1 MNYKR
6 LGKVCICLLLVCV
19 LFLNCSPIRVYA
31 IDPVTFAGISVAG
44 SIVAASIIQ
53 GVGVLPVHSEDGVF
67 GTLVN
72 NCVSALESASD
83 FVVDGMI
90 HVTGVKNAAG
100 GYTSFVPLSL
110 AQWIWEYIFDS
121 FVVTSGSYNSY
132 LSLKGNSYSTF
143 SEALAAASHCR
154 VVYYGSFGDDQVIYA
169 FSSDDLPSLSSSGT
183 LTFYNRD
190 YCFWKSSEPVF
201 IARSGFGSTIYNA
214 KRLATSPAVTTSP
227 EFTLGDIQSPYD
239 GGEYP
244 ILLQDAPVYAPW
256 TSAIT
261 KIPSYGNS
269 DEEIDGIPV
278 SIPGSFES
286 VLGQTQTGAQA
297 GTNDLTWADSV
308 PDTDTL
314 TLADIVSAIK
324 AIPQAIGKVISEAF
338 VKAFAIS
345 DTFIA
350 AKVEALTL
358 KYPYLDTFLALGTDL
373 KAYFLSLGTKPP
385 IIYIDLGAATGSYVW
400 GGSQV
405 FVDLTWYKSYKSTMD
420 AIIGA
425 FIWLWLAWRVFLSL
439 PGLINGASGAAGSVI
454 RYGERSTKSNDGG
467 ADK

>member
-1 MNYKR
+1 MSRILRCFVCLVLIGCILFN
-6 LGKVCICLLLVCV
+6 LSPLKVH
-19 LFLNCSPIRVYA
+19 A

-53 GVGVLPVHSEDGVF
+53 GVGVFPVDSEDGAF

-121 FVVTSGSYNSY
+121 SVVTSGSYNSY

-190 YCFWKSSEPVF
+190 YCFWQSSQPVF
-201 IARSGFGSTIYNA
+201 IARSGSGSTIYNA

-261 KIPSYGNS
+261 KIPSYGNT

-297 GTNDLTWADSV
+297 GTNDLTWADS
-308 PDTDTL
+308 DTGTDSGTS
-314 TLADIVSAIK
+314 TGTIADVITHIKSLGVSFADSIAEVVAAVQ
-324 AIPQAIGKVISEAF
+324 AIPIAIADV
-338 VKAFAIS
+338 FAPKPPS
-345 DTFIA
+345 DHTQF
-350 AKVEALTL
+350 ALV
-358 KYPYLDTFLALGTDL
+358 DL
-373 KAYFLSLGTKPP
+373 KRFFPFCIPFDLYEFFKLLNADPVAPVLSWE
-385 IIYIDLGAATGSYVW
+385 IQDLAGQTYSLD
-400 GGSQV
+400 
-405 FVDLTWYKSYKSTMD
+405 VDLSQWDSV
-420 AIIGA
+420 AQLFRRLQLFL
-425 FIWLWLAWRVFLSL
+425 FITGLAA
-439 PGLINGASGAAGSVI
+439 ASRKFI
-454 RYGERSTKSNDGG
+454 KW
-467 ADK
+467 